1 MLALVDAIFTKT
13 IPSQCVYIYIYIYR
27 SLLLQRSS
35 TKSLQTLLSLLTVK
49 ISRDSHCKSGS
60 PVTSRNEYTV
70 CSM

>member
-13 IPSQCVYIYIYIYR
+13 IPSQCIYIYR
-27 SLLLQRSS
+27 SLLLQHSS
-35 TKSLQTLLSLLTVK
+35 TKSLQTPLSLLTVK